1 MHSSLIFLTLVSLI
15 LIVFMV
21 TCFFCFIRSRRKED
35 EELMERVQYNSQQQ
49 QQYNEHMNQQHLTT
63 PQRLKQ
69 QLPSNNNDMSSIDN
83 QNIRQQQIN
92 DYRVR
97 NSFGIVQ
104 NSSPYH
110 TNNPANQQRPEVQSD
125 ITQQI
130 NSAIIG
136 SSEAEFQNDFIQ
148 VRIFNLRY

>member
-1 MHSSLIFLTLVSLI
+1 
-15 LIVFMV
+15 
-21 TCFFCFIRSRRKED
+21 
-35 EELMERVQYNSQQQ
+35 MERVQYNNQQQQQQQFNEQMSQQQ
-49 QQYNEHMNQQHLTT
+49 QQQQLTT

-69 QLPSNNNDMSSIDN
+69 QQQHQPSNNNDMSAMDN

-97 NSFGIVQ
+97 NSFGLVA
-104 NSSPYH
+104 NASPYH
-110 TNNPANQQRPEVQSD
+110 ATQPSANNQRPEVQSD

-148 VRIFNLRY
+148 VSFQFNSIQSVIYLFLFKLLKY